1 MSKIIDI
8 KAREILASGGL
19 PTVEATVYLKSG
31 AKGTASVPYGASAGS
46 KEAVVLLDMDEKRY
60 GGKGMLRAVKNI
72 ETLIRDVL
80 LGMEAGDQRKI
91 DEKMMALD
99 GTADKSYLG
108 GNAILAVSLAVAR
121 AATKERKLPLYRYI
135 RECFEIDLKDFV
147 LPKPMAVLI
156 EGGKHADKSTDLQEY
171 LLTVTKKNI
180 DVSES
185 IRMMAEIYL
194 ETGKILKENGFVI
207 NVGNE
212 GAYAP
217 AGISSN
223 RLPMDVLVE
232 AVGRTGY
239 KLKDDCGIS
248 IDAAASEFWDRKLK
262 RYILRCEGK
271 QYTSGQMVD
280 YFMDWAESFPIV
292 TMEDMLDENDWK
304 AWEMLTSKLDKLG
317 IPNLGDDLTVTNT
330 SLLHKAINEKA
341 VTAVLIKLNQAGSL
355 SETVDCIMLARK
367 HNLPAVPSHRGGGET
382 NDTFMVDLAVALNSP
397 WIKVGPSRG
406 ERVCK
411 YNRLLEIESEISS

>member
-1 MSKIIDI
+1 MSKIVDI

-19 PTVEATVYLKSG
+19 PTVEATVYLRSG
-31 AKGTASVPYGASAGS
+31 VKGVASVPYGASAGS
-46 KEAVVLLDMDEKRY
+46 KEAMVLLDRDEKRY
-60 GGKGMLRAVKNI
+60 DGKGMLKAVKNI

-80 LGMEAGDQRKI
+80 LGMEAQHQRLI

-121 AATKERKLPLYRYI
+121 AAASEKKLPLYRYI
-135 RECFEIDLKDFV
+135 RECFEIDLRDFI

-171 LLTVTKKNI
+171 ILTITKEDI
-180 DVSES
+180 CVGES
-185 IRMMAEIYL
+185 IRMMAEIYV
-194 ETGKILKENGFVI
+194 EVGKILKDSGFVI

-217 AGISSN
+217 AGINNN
-223 RLPMDVLVE
+223 RLPMDILVE
-232 AVGRTGY
+232 AVSRSGY
-239 KLKDDCGIS
+239 KLKEDCGIS
-248 IDAAASEFWDRKLK
+248 IDAAASEFWDEKLK

-271 QYTSGQMVD
+271 QLTSGQLVD
-280 YFMDWAESFPIV
+280 YFLDWAESYPVV

-304 AWEMLTSKLDKLG
+304 AWEMLTAKLDKLG

-330 SLLHKAINEKA
+330 ALLQKAINEKTVSA
-341 VTAVLIKLNQAGSL
+341 ILIKLNQAGSL
-355 SETVDCIMLARK
+355 SETIDCAMLARK

-411 YNRLLEIESEISS
+411 YNRLLEIEEELK